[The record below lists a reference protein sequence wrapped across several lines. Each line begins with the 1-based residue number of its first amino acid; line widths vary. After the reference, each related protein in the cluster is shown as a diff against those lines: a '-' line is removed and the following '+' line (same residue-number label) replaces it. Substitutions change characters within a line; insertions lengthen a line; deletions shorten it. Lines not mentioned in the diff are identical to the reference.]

1 MYYSK
6 ESINDLGFC
15 SEDEDLMLSFNIKDS
30 SLDIKNNIINNLNE
44 LGFNYS
50 NTIDKF
56 IRQIQWVI
64 LRELFIIQ
72 DVKENEDVLNKYLDI
87 KVLTTKEFV
96 EDIDY
101 IYEYKRDNDIEDL
114 KYNSIRVIANQ
125 EESISLDYDF
135 SHFPFDLATLRE
147 TYDFNVSVS
156 KTHISN
162 DFENDKYY
170 KLYSLNNLK
179 ASNIKPS
186 VILYE
191 ESNLSLTD
199 RIIKNANV
207 KFKLYIIY

>member
-6 ESINDLGFC
+6 ESMNYLGFC

-30 SLDIKNNIINNLNE
+30 SLEIKNNIIKSLNE
-44 LGFNYS
+44 LGFDYS

-56 IRQIQWVI
+56 ISQIQWVI

-72 DVKENEDVLNKYLDI
+72 DVKQDEDVLNKYLDI

-101 IYEYKRDNDIEDL
+101 IYEYNRHYDMEDL

-125 EESISLDYDF
+125 EKSTSLDYNF
-135 SHFPFDLATLRE
+135 YPLPFDLDRLRE
-147 TYDFNVSVS
+147 TYDYNISIN

-162 DFENDKYY
+162 DYEDEKYY
-170 KLYSLNNLK
+170 KLYRFKKLK
-179 ASNIKPS
+179 ASDIKPS
-186 VILYE
+186 LVLYE
-191 ESNLSLTD
+191 ESKISLTD
-199 RIIKNANV
+199 RIIDKGEIR
-207 KFKLYIIY
+207 FKLYIIY